1 MSNNDPFNSSTD
13 LGVKDLST
21 YKITKLVG
29 QQNFAKWDRDVKV
42 TAQYLSVW
50 NHINGDAMITEKPE
64 ILPYLTEAFQTV
76 KRDTK
81 PTTTNG
87 VNDAGQAT
95 RVNVP
100 AMIEEND
107 KVFYQQI
114 MVKNAEKKYEQAL
127 DTWNQQNRKVGKALT
142 LLRLHVADPIR
153 SVLNNYSDP
162 SLAYKYLVKQYKL
175 SDYQNL
181 QMLHKEIESL
191 NLSQCKNLDDFFS
204 NLEDRVIHLR
214 ELSGSYDNTA
224 LQAKIFR
231 SLTPEYNETLRFMN
245 LLYNRQ
251 NNTWPELDDIKR
263 QLQDAEIEFGRKKN
277 TTHNKN
283 NNNSSNNNSSNN
295 NSSNNNSSN
304 NNSSTNTSTSGQD
317 KKPRKEQND
326 DTKCPVQGCKG
337 FNHTRNQCYI
347 ENPHLKPEWMKLKEK
362 DQAEKKTKAA
372 QSPDKVKSFVF
383 NPDANS
389 IQLALEQ
396 ALEANKVNSASMAPT
411 PDDESNKTC
420 NSHAD
425 DLNTDQDSMFS
436 LQSSQTSQT
445 DNNSLKFE
453 LAKALDVEMRNTLGL
468 VWEMRLKSVV
478 GLALVDNKS
487 DDMVNEWILDSGAS
501 MHLCNDRTKFVEFA
515 NLPNKTVRIAN
526 TKASLDITGGGT
538 VLLNVETKEGKWNQI
553 KLTNVLYSP
562 DAMCSLLSISQ
573 MTLKGVEGYVN
584 HDTFNL
590 KHEGELLLDS
600 TVYNGLYHLNMR
612 QDQDQDQDCLLT
624 SISNNDEGNITD
636 ENNEPSVPP
645 HDQPPPT
652 APPEPQQEPD
662 EGSEASEEPGFNF
675 HDRVWSLHRDLGH
688 MSLESMCKLV
698 DMSEGIP
705 VSKKEIKARMRQVC
719 PVCKVTKSVMFGDHT
734 E

>member
-1 MSNNDPFNSSTD
+1 MTIPNAQS
-13 LGVKDLST
+13 KD
-21 YKITKLVG
+21 
-29 QQNFAKWDRDVKV
+29 A
-42 TAQYLSVW
+42 
-50 NHINGDAMITEKPE
+50 
-64 ILPYLTEAFQTV
+64 
-76 KRDTK
+76 
-81 PTTTNG
+81 
-87 VNDAGQAT
+87 
-95 RVNVP
+95 
-100 AMIEEND
+100 
-107 KVFYQQI
+107 
-114 MVKNAEKKYEQAL
+114 
-127 DTWNQQNRKVGKALT
+127 
-142 LLRLHVADPIR
+142 
-153 SVLNNYSDP
+153 
-162 SLAYKYLVKQYKL
+162 
-175 SDYQNL
+175 
-181 QMLHKEIESL
+181 
-191 NLSQCKNLDDFFS
+191 
-204 NLEDRVIHLR
+204 
-214 ELSGSYDNTA
+214 
-224 LQAKIFR
+224 
-231 SLTPEYNETLRFMN
+231 
-245 LLYNRQ
+245 
-251 NNTWPELDDIKR
+251 
-263 QLQDAEIEFGRKKN
+263 
-277 TTHNKN
+277 
-283 NNNSSNNNSSNN
+283 
-295 NSSNNNSSN
+295 
-304 NNSSTNTSTSGQD
+304 
-317 KKPRKEQND
+317 
-326 DTKCPVQGCKG
+326 
-337 FNHTRNQCYI
+337 
-347 ENPHLKPEWMKLKEK
+347 K

-425 DLNTDQDSMFS
+425 DLNTDQD
-436 LQSSQTSQT
+436 
-445 DNNSLKFE
+445 N
-453 LAKALDVEMRNTLGL
+453 
-468 VWEMRLKSVV
+468 
-478 GLALVDNKS
+478 NKS

-538 VLLNVETKEGKWNQI
+538 VLLNVETKE
-553 KLTNVLYSP
+553 